1 VMKVK
6 RLSRHQ
12 WWAALAIML
21 IVAAARTAHA
31 CATCGLSAEDS
42 KSRAYLSSVIFMM
55 AVPYSLCAIGAAVA
69 FFAYRNASRRRLQAQ
84 DRPVVSEPF
93 ADR

>member
-1 VMKVK
+1 MKVTQLFRRK
-6 RLSRHQ
+6 
-12 WWAALAIML
+12 WWAALALPL
-21 IVAAARTAHA
+21 IIALARSAHA

-42 KSRAYLSSVIFMM
+42 KSHAYLSSVIFMM
-55 AVPYSLCAIGAAVA
+55 AVPYSICAIGAAVA

-84 DRPVVSEPF
+84 DRPAVPEPF